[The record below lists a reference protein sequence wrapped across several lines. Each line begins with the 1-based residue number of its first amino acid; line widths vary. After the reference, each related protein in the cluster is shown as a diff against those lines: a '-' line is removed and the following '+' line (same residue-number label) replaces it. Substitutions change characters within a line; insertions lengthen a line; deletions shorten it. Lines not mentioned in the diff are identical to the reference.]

1 MQIENCKCLQIHSGM
16 GAIGSS
22 MKNESDSTQIHH
34 THTKKEWKNK
44 IMPRAK
50 KKKAECVFCNII
62 LYAVMPRACTK
73 DRRVWDG
80 QGLLTEF

>member
-1 MQIENCKCLQIHSGM
+1 MKIANVCKYTAAWGPLL
-16 GAIGSS
+16 S